1 MAFFDI
7 KPAVGITVEA
17 AEGYD
22 QSYSGMQALIEG
34 YQNDYALFTGALYQ
48 DINEYSMV
56 HEGASIGEVIAFQE
70 ASISGFFNKIKEFFK
85 KLWAKIKALFHSFIA
100 KFDSMFMKSGKA
112 LLKKYRKEIELK
124 DTSDLEVKF
133 SKPKIDYESKVK
145 DKFVNVT
152 VAPNE
157 INNAKK
163 LLDDFDAND
172 FACTVVENFIGLK
185 ITDINDF
192 DKDLHDDMFEDQDD
206 VKWAEVKENVYKVLG
221 NDKLV
226 STIQKLANNMDK
238 AIADIIKDIDKAESQ
253 YTKDFKSDTEHKG
266 IKTTYTATSN
276 DAYAT
281 KATITATGDTD
292 SSLDSSA
299 EGNQKKQ
306 AVLSLLSKRASATQ
320 TAVNKISAGFIR
332 EVKFHASQCRAAL
345 AKAVAYKP
353 KNEAAGLDTIA
364 DAVAYD
370 PTILL

>member
-56 HEGASIGEVIAFQE
+56 HEGASMSEIVAFQE

-85 KLWAKIKALFHSFIA
+85 KLWAKIKALFHSFVA

-112 LLKKYRKEIELK
+112 LLKKYRKEIEMK

-133 SKPKIDYESKVK
+133 RKEKSSANKVPQNTQIMVFVGADEDTKKEVDNFDSDDFAVSVVKKFYPKIS
-145 DKFVNVT
+145 
-152 VAPNE
+152 
-157 INNAKK
+157 
-163 LLDDFDAND
+163 L
-172 FACTVVENFIGLK
+172 
-185 ITDINDF
+185 TDINDF
-192 DKDLHDDMFEDQDD
+192 DKEFKDYLYEDEDD
-206 VKWAEVKENVYKVLG
+206 VKWGDIRQHVYDVIEK
-221 NDKLV
+221 DKLV
-226 STIQKLANNMDK
+226 SEVEKSAGNMDK
-238 AIADIIKDIDKAESQ
+238 AIADIIKEIDKAESQ
-253 YTKDFKSDTEHKG
+253 YTKDFKSDTEHKAVN
-266 IKTTYTATSN
+266 TTYYAN
-276 DAYAT
+276 DTYGKDKPEVKGIHLSA
-281 KATITATGDTD
+281 DH
-292 SSLDSSA
+292 LDSSA
-299 EGNQKKQ
+299 KGNQKKQ
-306 AVLSLLSKRASATQ
+306 QILSLLSKRASATQ
-320 TAVNKISAGFIR
+320 VAVNKITAGIIR
-332 EVKFHASQCRAAL
+332 ETKFDVSQCRAAL

-370 PTILL
+370 PTIML